1 MLKIFHQ
8 FYFLW
13 RRRRIKWWKVRE
25 EESDQTIEINFS
37 RFKKKELVSTYLH
50 ASVTIQAQ
58 NYAQDE
64 TWEFG
69 WSWRIFVNCLANNNS
84 LWKRLIIHFI
94 YYLQVLLLFGLAYL
108 DNVIFQII
116 NSTWSANLS
125 NHQVPKL
132 IH

>member
-1 MLKIFHQ
+1 MLKILHQ

-13 RRRRIKWWKVRE
+13 RRRRIKGWKVKE

-37 RFKKKELVSTYLH
+37 RFKKKELGSTYFH

-125 NHQVPKL
+125 NHQ
-132 IH
+132 IS

>member
-8 FYFLW
+8 FYLCW
-13 RRRRIKWWKVRE
+13 RRRRVKGRKVKE
-25 EESDQTIEINFS
+25 EESHQTIEINFS
-37 RFKKKELVSTYLH
+37 RFKKKSLARRISTHQLQFKH
-50 ASVTIQAQ
+50 E

-64 TWEFG
+64 TWDFG

-116 NSTWSANLS
+116 NSTWSTNLR
-125 NHQVPKL
+125 NHQ
-132 IH
+132 IS